1 MSLSLY
7 MILQVG
13 CSHSLLPA
21 DRASFEATK
30 KWLSDVRGER
40 GEDVVIILVG
50 NKTDLS
56 DSRSIWMSV
65 LIDRQVSTDEGDAL
79 AKELNILFIETSAKC
94 GYNVSALFRKVAANL
109 PGEDK
114 AKKEDEGNKC
124 RRRGGLFT

>member
-1 MSLSLY
+1 MQ
-7 MILQVG
+7 I
-13 CSHSLLPA
+13 
-21 DRASFEATK
+21 
-30 KWLSDVRGER
+30 
-40 GEDVVIILVG
+40 
-50 NKTDLS
+50 
-56 DSRSIWMSV
+56 

-124 RRRGGLFT
+124 RRMEELFI